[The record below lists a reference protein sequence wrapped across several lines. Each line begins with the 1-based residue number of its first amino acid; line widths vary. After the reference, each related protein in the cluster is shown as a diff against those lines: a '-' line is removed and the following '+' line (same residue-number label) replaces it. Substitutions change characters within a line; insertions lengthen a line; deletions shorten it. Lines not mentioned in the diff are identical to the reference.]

1 MFKDTPSRQV
11 LCWHRILFRECAG
24 DGPRAVETLGRQT
37 SLTPSQK
44 GIREGL
50 LTGVTSK
57 FTLRIV
63 AFLQG
68 RRMGVPGR
76 RHSPATGP
84 GRTAGTIAYFNVTGA
99 ERARGHPE
107 AQGGVL
113 SLDQSVQVLM
123 AGRGGWRMTERSRL
137 FHLPPVGAKDPADHP
152 HSWLLVLGVPSTG
165 NGFPHL
171 CTDSPPPGLG
181 TSLGCS
187 ELPASEEAAS
197 EIIHFHSLSASCR
210 ACGRFF
216 SLHPHHMSYG
226 FAESPLKLPRDR
238 VSSPSTLMMDLTMR
252 PALTSGMWAEVSQF

>member
-1 MFKDTPSRQV
+1 M
-11 LCWHRILFRECAG
+11 
-24 DGPRAVETLGRQT
+24 ETLGRQT

-50 LTGVTSK
+50 LTGATSK
-57 FTLRIV
+57 FNLRRV

-84 GRTAGTIAYFNVTGA
+84 GRTAGTIAYFSVTGA
-99 ERARGHPE
+99 ERARE
-107 AQGGVL
+107 APRGP
-113 SLDQSVQVLM
+113 
-123 AGRGGWRMTERSRL
+123 GRGAQFGPECAGLDGRQRRWRMTERSRL
-137 FHLPPVGAKDPADHP
+137 SHLPPVGAKDPADHP

-171 CTDSPPPGLG
+171 CTGFPPPGLG

-197 EIIHFHSLSASCR
+197 EIIHFHSISASCR

-216 SLHPHHMSYG
+216 FLCPGRRHRKSVVLQSLPCDSQETG
-226 FAESPLKLPRDR
+226 FLLP
-238 VSSPSTLMMDLTMR
+238 
-252 PALTSGMWAEVSQF
+252 AH